1 MSALRS
7 RSRSSANYAVGSFE
21 WAEAILANTGRLT
34 PEQVALVLENNPDTA
49 LTRTLRH
56 YLVRLKRRE
65 RTSGVKPRNAAAWE
79 FILFDAKALYET
91 KPVEVQRDAHARTSC
106 HSTRED
112 PEQAAERA
120 YRAARRDE
128 DLPRR
133 LMTLKNL
140 LSLRGREPR
149 LFFDIDSGP
158 CHYNDELAA

>member
-1 MSALRS
+1 MSALR
-7 RSRSSANYAVGSFE
+7 RARNPGVYTYEAGSFE
-21 WAEAILANTGRLT
+21 WAEALLADTGRLT

-49 LTRTLRH
+49 LTSTLRH

-65 RTSGVKPRNAAAWE
+65 RISGVKPRNAAAWE

-112 PEQAAERA
+112 PEQAAERG

-128 DLPRR
+128 AACGGP
-133 LMTLKNL
+133 
-140 LSLRGREPR
+140 GAAQRE
-149 LFFDIDSGP
+149 I
-158 CHYNDELAA
+158 